1 MPVEILE
8 LIVRATVQEQGSSS
22 PIPTSHGS
30 GEADQFQKQNLIEE
44 CVEQVL
50 EIMRRRE
57 ER

>member
-8 LIVRATVQEQGSSS
+8 LIVRATVQEQEASSS
-22 PIPTSHGS
+22 IPASKGS
-30 GEADQFQKQNLIEE
+30 GEVDQFQKQVLIEE

-50 EIMRRRE
+50 EILRRRE